1 MDRNELLQQ
10 QIDQL
15 IKLGQEKGAL
25 TDEELMSRL
34 EHLNADASDMETVYD
49 ALAKAN
55 IQIKDTEQEPEIK
68 LDGITDGNNNDTV
81 KMYLRDIGKYPL
93 LTREE
98 EIELAKKIE
107 QGDIEAR
114 NKLISCNLRLVVSI
128 AKKYMNRGLQF
139 LDLIQEGNIGL
150 MKAVDKFDYNRELK
164 FSTYATWWIRQG
176 IQRAIS
182 DQGRLIRI
190 PVHMGDIISKL
201 SKVTRQLVQEKG
213 REPTTAELAERLEM
227 PEEKIVYIQRISQDP
242 VSFET
247 PVGQED
253 DSYLGD
259 FLEDTNSLSPSEVAE
274 NKMLKEILIKVLQTL
289 TPREQKVIRLRYGID
304 DGRQRTLE
312 EVGKEFNVT
321 RERIRQIEAKALR
334 KLRHPSRSKKLKD
347 YLVD

>member
-227 PEEKIVYIQRISQDP
+227 PEEKILYIQRISQDP

-321 RERIRQIEAKALR
+321 RERIRQIETKALQ
-334 KLRHPSRSKKLKD
+334 KLRQPQRLKMLKD
-347 YLVD
+347 SYD

>member
-1 MDRNELLQQ
+1 MTDF
-10 QIDQL
+10 
-15 IKLGQEKGAL
+15 EK
-25 TDEELMSRL
+25 
-34 EHLNADASDMETVYD
+34 
-49 ALAKAN
+49 ALAQAKKFAEKN
-55 IQIKDTEQEPEIK
+55 ENQITETEFEA
-68 LDGITDGNNNDTV
+68 ITDSYKIEPDEMINLRAELENGGVKISDPDLDNDDNDIDTDGEDANVVDDSV
-81 KMYLRDIGKYPL
+81 KMYLKEIGK
-93 LTREE
+93 
-98 EIELAKKIE
+98 IELLDAEQEKDIAQRMAK
-107 QGDIEAR
+107 GDEEA
-114 NKLISCNLRLVVSI
+114 KVLLINSNLRLVVSI
-128 AKKYMNRGLQF
+128 AKKYMNRGLSL

-150 MKAVDKFDYNRELK
+150 IKAVDKFDYTKGFK

-201 SKVTRQLVQEKG
+201 AKVTRQLVQEKG
-213 REPTTAELAERLEM
+213 REPTTAELAERLDM
-227 PEEKIVYIQRISQDP
+227 PEEKILYIQRISQDP

-274 NKMLKEILIKVLQTL
+274 NKMLKELLLKVLSTL

-321 RERIRQIEAKALR
+321 RERIRQIETKALS
-334 KLRHPSRSKKLKD
+334 KLRQPNRIKILRD
-347 YLVD
+347 YYD

>member
-15 IKLGQEKGAL
+15 IKIGQEKGVL

-55 IQIKDTEQEPEIK
+55 VQIKDVEQEPEIK
-68 LDGITDGNNNDTV
+68 LDGITDANTNDSV

-98 EIELAKKIE
+98 EIDLAKRIE
-107 QGDIEAR
+107 QGDKAAR
-114 NKLISCNLRLVVSI
+114 DKLINCNLRLVVSI

-139 LDLIQEGNIGL
+139 LDLIQEGNVGL

-201 SKVTRQLVQEKG
+201 AKVTRQLVQEKG

-227 PEEKIVYIQRISQDP
+227 PEEKILYIQRISQDP

-274 NKMLKEILIKVLQTL
+274 NKMLKELLLKVLSTL

-321 RERIRQIEAKALR
+321 RERIRQIETKALS
-334 KLRHPSRSKKLKD
+334 KLRQPNRIKILRD
-347 YLVD
+347 YYD

>member
-227 PEEKIVYIQRISQDP
+227 PEEKILYIQRISQDP

-274 NKMLKEILIKVLQTL
+274 NKMLK
-289 TPREQKVIRLRYGID
+289 
-304 DGRQRTLE
+304 
-312 EVGKEFNVT
+312 
-321 RERIRQIEAKALR
+321 
-334 KLRHPSRSKKLKD
+334 
-347 YLVD
+347 

>member
-227 PEEKIVYIQRISQDP
+227 PEDKILYIQRISQDP

-321 RERIRQIEAKALR
+321 RERIRQIETKALQ
-334 KLRHPSRSKKLKD
+334 KLRQPQRLKMLKD
-347 YLVD
+347 YYD

>member
-15 IKLGQEKGAL
+15 IKIGQEKGVL

-55 IQIKDTEQEPEIK
+55 VQIKDVEQEPEIK
-68 LDGITDGNNNDTV
+68 LDGITDANTNDSV

-98 EIELAKKIE
+98 EIDLAKKIE
-107 QGDIEAR
+107 QGDKAAR
-114 NKLISCNLRLVVSI
+114 DKLINCNLRLVVSI

-139 LDLIQEGNIGL
+139 LDLIQEGNVGL

-201 SKVTRQLVQEKG
+201 AKVTRQLVQEKG
-213 REPTTAELAERLEM
+213 REPTTAELAERLDM
-227 PEEKIVYIQRISQDP
+227 PEEKILYIQRISQDP

-274 NKMLKEILIKVLQTL
+274 NKMLKELLLKVLSTL

-312 EVGKEFNVT
+312 EGGKEFNVT
-321 RERIRQIEAKALR
+321 RERIRQIETKALS
-334 KLRHPSRSKKLKD
+334 KLRQPNRIKILRD
-347 YLVD
+347 YYD

>member
-227 PEEKIVYIQRISQDP
+227 PEEKILYIQRISQDP

-274 NKMLKEILIKVLQTL
+274 NKMLKEILIKVLQSL

-321 RERIRQIEAKALR
+321 RERIRQIETKALQ
-334 KLRHPSRSKKLKD
+334 KLRQPQRLKMLKD
-347 YLVD
+347 YYD

>member
-15 IKLGQEKGAL
+15 IKLGQEKGVL

-55 IQIKDTEQEPEIK
+55 VQIKDVEQEPEIK
-68 LDGITDGNNNDTV
+68 LDGITDANTNDSV

-98 EIELAKKIE
+98 EIDLAKKIE
-107 QGDIEAR
+107 QGDKAAR
-114 NKLISCNLRLVVSI
+114 DKLINCNLRLVVSI

-139 LDLIQEGNIGL
+139 LDLIQEGNVGL

-201 SKVTRQLVQEKG
+201 AKVTRQLVQEKG
-213 REPTTAELAERLEM
+213 REPTTAELAERLDM
-227 PEEKIVYIQRISQDP
+227 PEEKILYIQRISQDP

-274 NKMLKEILIKVLQTL
+274 NKMLKELLLKVLSTL

-321 RERIRQIEAKALR
+321 RERIRQIETKALS
-334 KLRHPSRSKKLKD
+334 KLRQPNRIKILRD
-347 YLVD
+347 YYD

>member
-15 IKLGQEKGAL
+15 IKIGQEKGVL

-55 IQIKDTEQEPEIK
+55 VQIKDVEQEPEIK
-68 LDGITDGNNNDTV
+68 LDGITDANTNDSV

-98 EIELAKKIE
+98 EIDLAKRIE
-107 QGDIEAR
+107 QGDKAAR
-114 NKLISCNLRLVVSI
+114 DKLINCNLRLVVSI

-139 LDLIQEGNIGL
+139 LDLIQEGNVGL

-201 SKVTRQLVQEKG
+201 AKVTRQLVQEKG
-213 REPTTAELAERLEM
+213 REPTTAELAERLDM
-227 PEEKIVYIQRISQDP
+227 PEEKILYIQRISQDP

-274 NKMLKEILIKVLQTL
+274 NKMLKELLLKVLSTL

-321 RERIRQIEAKALR
+321 RERIRQIETKALS
-334 KLRHPSRSKKLKD
+334 KLRQPNRIKILRD
-347 YLVD
+347 YYD

>member
-15 IKLGQEKGAL
+15 IKIGQEKGVL

-55 IQIKDTEQEPEIK
+55 VQIKDVEQEPEIK
-68 LDGITDGNNNDTV
+68 LDGITDANTNDSV

-98 EIELAKKIE
+98 EIDLAKRIE
-107 QGDIEAR
+107 QGDKAAR
-114 NKLISCNLRLVVSI
+114 DKLINCNLRLVVSI

-139 LDLIQEGNIGL
+139 LDLIQEGNVGL

-201 SKVTRQLVQEKG
+201 AKVTRQLVQEKG
-213 REPTTAELAERLEM
+213 REPTTAELAERLDM
-227 PEEKIVYIQRISQDP
+227 PEEKILYIQRISQDP

-274 NKMLKEILIKVLQTL
+274 NKMLKELLLKVLSTL

-321 RERIRQIEAKALR
+321 RERIRQIETKALS
-334 KLRHPSRSKKLKD
+334 KLRQPQRIKVLRD
-347 YLVD
+347 YYD

>member
-15 IKLGQEKGAL
+15 IKIGQEKGVL

-55 IQIKDTEQEPEIK
+55 VQIKDVEQEPEIK
-68 LDGITDGNNNDTV
+68 LDGITDANTNDSV

-98 EIELAKKIE
+98 EIDLAKKIE
-107 QGDIEAR
+107 QGDKAAR
-114 NKLISCNLRLVVSI
+114 DKLINCNLRLVVSI

-139 LDLIQEGNIGL
+139 LDLIQEGNVGL

-201 SKVTRQLVQEKG
+201 AKVTRQLVQEKG
-213 REPTTAELAERLEM
+213 REPTTAELAERLDM
-227 PEEKIVYIQRISQDP
+227 PEEKILYIQRISQDP

-274 NKMLKEILIKVLQTL
+274 NKMLKELLLKVLSTL

-321 RERIRQIEAKALR
+321 RERIRQIETKALS
-334 KLRHPSRSKKLKD
+334 KLRQPNRIKILRD
-347 YLVD
+347 YYD

>member
-227 PEEKIVYIQRISQDP
+227 PEEKILYIQRISQDP

-321 RERIRQIEAKALR
+321 RERIRQIETKALQ
-334 KLRHPSRSKKLKD
+334 KLRQPQRLKMLKD
-347 YLVD
+347 YYD

>member
-15 IKLGQEKGAL
+15 IKIGQEKGVL

-55 IQIKDTEQEPEIK
+55 VQIKDVEQEPEIK
-68 LDGITDGNNNDTV
+68 LDGITDANTNDSV

-107 QGDIEAR
+107 QGDTAAR
-114 NKLISCNLRLVVSI
+114 DKLINCNLRLVVSI

-139 LDLIQEGNIGL
+139 LDLIQEGNVGL

-213 REPTTAELAERLEM
+213 REPTTAELAERLDM
-227 PEEKIVYIQRISQDP
+227 PEEKILYIQRISQDP

-274 NKMLKEILIKVLQTL
+274 NKMLKELLLKVLSTL

-321 RERIRQIEAKALR
+321 RERIRQIETKALS
-334 KLRHPSRSKKLKD
+334 KLRQPNRIKILRD
-347 YLVD
+347 YYD